1 MKIRKYE
8 GAGMILYHRDDNGN
22 ISILL
27 EKRFDDH
34 TWAIPG
40 GGYSDKD
47 KILLNTA
54 IRETYEETGLS
65 IRGADHVKTYRLPF
79 FTYAVFSSE
88 LDREEL
94 PKRNWESEEIRWF
107 PISDLPKGMN
117 IITGIEIRNFL
128 KKDERKCGL
137 RN

>member
-22 ISILL
+22 LLVLL
-27 EKRFDDH
+27 EKRSDDH

-54 IRETYEETGLS
+54 IRETYEETG
-65 IRGADHVKTYRLPF
+65 IFIQEACHVKTYRLPF
-79 FTYAVFSSE
+79 FTYAVFAAK
-88 LDREEL
+88 LDDMVR
-94 PKRNWESEEIRWF
+94 PVRNWESESIRWF
-107 PISDLPKGMN
+107 PVSALPEGMN
-117 IITGIEIRNFL
+117 FMTRIEIRDFL
-128 KKDERKCGL
+128 KREGICG
-137 RN
+137 RRD

>member
-22 ISILL
+22 LSVLL
-27 EKRFDDH
+27 EKRSDDH

-54 IRETYEETGLS
+54 IRETYEETGIS
-65 IRGADHVKTYRLPF
+65 IQEAYHMKTYRLPF

-88 LDREEL
+88 LDREKL

-107 PISDLPKGMN
+107 PISDLPNGMN
-117 IITGIEIRNFL
+117 IMTGIEIKDFM
-128 KKDERKCGL
+128 KKEER
-137 RN
+137 